1 MKIIIVWLLA
11 IFFLIDSVL
20 RGLRSNFTVGVLM
33 VYCITAALWVYAI
46 FHKRIDAFCAAGVGR
61 VLKILFFCG
70 CGVFALLLAFVAVSG
85 YTDTAGGD
93 ERAVIVLGAGLRGTR
108 VSGLLARR
116 LDAAYA
122 YHLENPDAVIVV
134 TGGQGAGEDIPEA
147 RAMKDYLVEK
157 GVPEALI
164 FEEDQSTSTEENFR
178 FARRVL
184 ETHGLGADVPIAYVT
199 NAFHCYRAGKY
210 AALAGFT
217 DVDAVPA
224 SIAAASV
231 LSCYLREVLALL
243 YYWVFRA

>member
-1 MKIIIVWLLA
+1 MKIVIVWLLA

-33 VYCITAALWVYAI
+33 VYCITAALWIYAI
-46 FHKRIDAFCAAGVGR
+46 FHKQIDAFCAAGVGR

-70 CGVFALLLAFVAVSG
+70 CAVFALLLAFVAVSG
-85 YTDTAGGD
+85 HTDTADG
-93 ERAVIVLGAGLRGTR
+93 EEKAVIVLGAGLRGTR

-134 TGGQGAGEDIPEA
+134 TGGQGSGEDIPEA
-147 RAMKDYLVEK
+147 RAMKAYLVEK
-157 GVPEALI
+157 GVPDALI
-164 FEEDQSTSTEENFR
+164 LEEDQSTSTEENFR
-178 FARRVL
+178 FARAVL
-184 ETHGLGADVPIAYVT
+184 EKHGLSADLPVAYVT

-217 DVDAVPA
+217 DADAVPA
-224 SIAAASV
+224 SIGASSV